1 MKKGDEWIRFGGY
14 LFNPRTQKVID
25 VARQINKKIGSVF
38 EGRSATDTVFDD
50 NAELVVETDQL
61 PNRIFVPARDEK
73 GNIIMIDGVPVV
85 ADPDFVV
92 VQRAWNFAQTQEKKT
107 RDEPR
112 RFPHR
117 LVPLSVAIE
126 RIGTAGSNRNDL
138 DAVRTMLRKSQ
149 SWGDRLSDSAKS
161 LLLALSITRSKKSPL
176 EQKLAEDFFKDL
188 PDNGDIALLEALAK
202 NLEAKPRRPD
212 GSLSDDD
219 FDAAVAFMDDWLGAE
234 LTWWSR
240 VQRFCSRLWQNR
252 ARMNADTT
260 RKIKFAFWVLV
271 GISVA
276 IVALFVFS
284 IAAMIYGTL
293 VDLTQPLLGKDP
305 RRMAASLVFVGAWT
319 TTIILFLL
327 RPLQGILNPVVHKI
341 LGASEN
347 WLTNTGLKF
356 TLLIAPL
363 GFIMPLALLC
373 GASIYARL
381 LIIGLP
387 LLAIGSIAAFK
398 AAEVP
403 AMARMLTI
411 RAAKYGWIVGL
422 LVIGIDWLIRSDVI
436 LKVWTAVVLA
446 WKFVVANQYLSSV
459 LLFAFVLMLGNLLIV
474 RTIERTK
481 YRSGNTLVID
491 KKTSWFARFAVVVIA
506 IVIALLPWIDTR
518 NMQKFDPFA
527 PNQAATNVNPD
538 TTAPPKTIA
547 PDAGVPAQ
555 AGRNRGASHIRK
567 LDCSELSFEGR
578 RAVGCP

>member
-1 MKKGDEWIRFGGY
+1 MKKSNEWIRFGGY

-25 VARQINKKIGSVF
+25 VARQINEKIGSVF

-85 ADPDFVV
+85 ADPDFVTA
-92 VQRAWNFAQTQEKKT
+92 QRAWNFAQTQEKKT

-126 RIGTAGSNRNDL
+126 RIGTTCSNRNDL
-138 DAVRTMLRKSQ
+138 DAVKKMLSKSP

-252 ARMNADTT
+252 ARMGAGTT

-276 IVALFVFS
+276 IVVLFVSSF
-284 IAAMIYGTL
+284 AAMVYGTT
-293 VDLTQPLLGKDP
+293 VDLTKPMFGHADP
-305 RRMAASLVFVGAWT
+305 RGMAATLVFVGAWT
-319 TTIILFLL
+319 ITVLLFLL
-327 RPLQGILNPVVHKI
+327 RPMQGILNPLVHKI
-341 LGASEN
+341 LGVSET
-347 WLTNTGLKF
+347 WLTSFGHKF
-356 TLLIAPL
+356 TLLIAPF
-363 GFIMPLALLC
+363 GFILPIALLT
-373 GASIYARL
+373 GTSLYARF
-381 LIIGLP
+381 LIVGIP
-387 LLAIGSIAAFK
+387 LLAIGSGAAFK
-398 AAEVP
+398 VAEVP

-411 RAAKYGWIVGL
+411 RAAKYGWIIGL
-422 LVIGIDWLIRSDVI
+422 LIIGVDWSIRNAP
-436 LKVWTAVVLA
+436 WTEIWAGIEFLWTHAAENKYIASVVL
-446 WKFVVANQYLSSV
+446 
-459 LLFAFVLMLGNLLIV
+459 FAIALPLGHVLIV
-474 RTIERTK
+474 RPIERTK
-481 YRSGNTLVID
+481 YHTGSTLIVD
-491 KKTSWFARFAVVVIA
+491 KDKSWFTRLIVSALAIFIA
-506 IVIALLPWIDTR
+506 ALPWLES
-518 NMQKFDPFA
+518 KE
-527 PNQAATNVNPD
+527 
-538 TTAPPKTIA
+538 KTVVKLVPVLISTPA
-547 PDAGVPAQ
+547 PAQ
-555 AGRNRGASHIRK
+555 APVPTPAISNDHSHSHQRSSRIK
-567 LDCSELSFEGR
+567 CENLSYEGR
-578 RAVGCP
+578 RAYGCPTN